1 MNISNIYTTEILRNK
16 EGGAYGKGVWG
27 AQIKRNQFGDCLGW
41 RSGKEH
47 LLKALKDEI
56 QQV

>member
-27 AQIKRNQFGDCLGW
+27 AQRKRNQFGVTGAM
-41 RSGKEH
+41 SSSKFNM
-47 LLKALKDEI
+47 
-56 QQV
+56 